1 MNENLNLV
9 EILKDCPEGTEFYS
23 SIYGNVKFKRIN
35 KEDIKHPIEFYT
47 LNDYHDAAADGRHL
61 YMFDGECTFFP
72 SKDQRDWS
80 KWQRPFVDGDIVFY
94 NDTIAIFKEWG
105 DETLFRTYVAKG
117 LNCEDLIGINTPL
130 FGKSIRKEIRFATE
144 KEKEKLFKAIQ
155 ENGYKWNAETKTLEK
170 LIVPKFKVGDKVVK
184 KGCSIPVLI
193 SEINDGNYYSI
204 TENSI
209 GSFKIKEQNNWE
221 LVPNKFDPKT
231 LKPFDKVLV
240 RDIGCNTRWH
250 IQFFETMYEDEK
262 KYPFVCLGGKIH
274 SYCIPYAGNE
284 HLLNTI
290 NEPSEFYKY
299 WEN

>member
-47 LNDYHDAAADGRHL
+47 LNDYHDATADGRHL

-80 KWQRPFVDGDIVFY
+80 KWQRPFVDGDIIFY
-94 NDTIAIFKEWG
+94 NDIIAIFKEWG
-105 DETLFRTYVAKG
+105 DETLLRTYVTKY
-117 LNCEDLIGINTPL
+117 LCCDSLIDINTPL

-144 KEKEKLFKAIQ
+144 KEKEQLFQAIKDH
-155 ENGYKWNAETKTLEK
+155 GYKWNNKTKTLEK
-170 LIVPKFKVGDKVVK
+170 LIVPKFKVGDKIRLK
-184 KGCSIPVLI
+184 
-193 SEINDGNYYSI
+193 ENHNYIYTI
-204 TENSI
+204 TD
-209 GSFKIKEQNNWE
+209 IKEKENKYTCGVTFVLRFSEQDNWE
-221 LVPNKFDPKT
+221 LFPNKFDITT

-240 RDIGCNTRWH
+240 RQYNEHWH
-250 IQFFETMYEDEK
+250 IQFFETIHKYNK
-262 KYPFVCLGGKIH
+262 KYPFMCLGGKIY
-274 SYCIPYAGNE
+274 SFCIPYIGNE
-284 HLLNTI
+284 HLLDTM
-290 NEPSEFYKY
+290 NEPSEFYRY

>member
-47 LNDYHDAAADGRHL
+47 LNDYHNATADGRHL

-105 DETLFRTYVAKG
+105 DETLFRTYVTKY
-117 LNCEDLIGINTPL
+117 LCCDSLIDINISL
-130 FGKSIRKEIRFATE
+130 FGKGIRKEIRFATE
-144 KEKEKLFKAIQ
+144 KEKETLFQAIKSL
-155 ENGYKWNAETKTLEK
+155 GYKWNTETKTLEP
-170 LIVPKFKVGDKVVK
+170 LIIPKFKVGDKVVK

-209 GSFKIKEQNNWE
+209 GSFKIKEQDNWE
-221 LVPNKFDPKT
+221 LVPNKFDITT

-240 RDIGCNTRWH
+240 RDFSNQKWTACLFSH
-250 IQFFETMYEDEK
+250 IDNDAYHQFKTSTA
-262 KYPFVCLGGKIH
+262 LGWYH
-274 SYCIPYAGNE
+274 CIPFNE
-284 HLLNTI
+284 DTKHLVGRMD
-290 NEPSEFYKY
+290 EAPEFYRY